1 MEKESTCNRCSACRN
16 YTGTVQW
23 AGSPLNPGK
32 ESSAA
37 SLIALAEKLI
47 SQRISPQTINKRAQ
61 LR

>member
-1 MEKESTCNRCSACRN
+1 M
-16 YTGTVQW
+16 GMLQW

-37 SLIALAEKLI
+37 SLIALAEKI
-47 SQRISPQTINKRAQ
+47 MSQRISSQTTNKRAQ